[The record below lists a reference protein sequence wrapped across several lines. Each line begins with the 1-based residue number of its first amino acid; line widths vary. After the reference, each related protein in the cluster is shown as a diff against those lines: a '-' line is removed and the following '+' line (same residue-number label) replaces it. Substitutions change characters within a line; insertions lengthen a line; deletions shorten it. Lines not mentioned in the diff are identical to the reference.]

1 MKKEALHKKDE
12 PNSQK
17 EVFFLLLHN
26 DEINTFNYV
35 IKVLVEV
42 CGHDPCQ
49 AEQCAMITHF
59 KGQCQIMHGSKN
71 LLHAIHKTLGVRGLK
86 SEVVSI

>member
-12 PNSQK
+12 SNSRK
-17 EVFFLLLHN
+17 DVNFLVLYN
-26 DEINTFNYV
+26 DEVNTFEYV

-49 AEQCAMITHF
+49 AEQCAMITHY

-71 LLHAIHKTLGVRGLK
+71 LLQAINKTLGVRGLK
-86 SEVVSI
+86 SEVL

>member
-12 PNSQK
+12 PSSHK
-17 EVFFLLLHN
+17 EIYSLVLYN
-26 DEINTFNYV
+26 DEINTFDYV
-35 IKVLVEV
+35 IKSLVEV

-71 LLHAIHKTLGVRGLK
+71 LLQAINKTLGVRGLD
-86 SEVVSI
+86 SEIL

>member
-1 MKKEALHKKDE
+1 MKKEALHKNDE
-12 PNSQK
+12 PNSHK
-17 EVFFLLLHN
+17 EVYSLILYN
-26 DEINTFNYV
+26 DEVNTFEYV

-59 KGQCQIMHGSKN
+59 KGQCQVMHGSKN
-71 LLHAIHKTLGVRGLK
+71 LLQAINKTLGVRGLK
-86 SEVVSI
+86 SEIL

>member
-1 MKKEALHKKDE
+1 MKKEALHKKDDS
-12 PNSQK
+12 NSNK
-17 EVFFLLLHN
+17 EVFFLVLHN
-26 DEINTFNYV
+26 DEINTFEYV

-59 KGQCQIMHGSKN
+59 KGQCQIMHGSKS

-86 SEVVSI
+86 SEVV

>member
-12 PNSQK
+12 SGSQK
-17 EVFFLLLHN
+17 EVYSLVLYN

-35 IKVLVEV
+35 IKALIEV

-49 AEQCAMITHF
+49 AEQCTMITHF

-71 LLHAIHKTLGVRGLK
+71 LLNAINKTLGVKGLK
-86 SEVVSI
+86 SEIL

>member
-12 PNSQK
+12 GNSQK
-17 EVFFLLLHN
+17 EVYSLVLYN
-26 DEINTFNYV
+26 DDINTFEYV

-49 AEQCAMITHF
+49 AEQCAMIAHF
-59 KGQCQIMHGSKN
+59 KGQCQILHGSKN
-71 LLHAIHKTLGVRGLK
+71 LLQAINITLGVRGLK
-86 SEVVSI
+86 SEIL